1 MGGLTFDFDA
11 YTDDTAPDY
20 GAVVTAA
27 TIGVSLV
34 FVGLMLATI
43 AVMEEYTP
51 LDGALPREPGVGLV
65 VVAVVGYLASLVVGR
80 YALVRGVDSGEKAKL
95 AAGLATFLLV
105 TGAGHAVLFETLADP
120 GLFGYA
126 AAFVLLAV
134 VVAVTDAI
142 VLGTGLDLSGWDE
155 LAIGALFVLGLIGL
169 LLMGMAWDASS
180 DGIFWSLFL
189 LFRTVTFV
197 VVPLLTVGLLHV
209 HDVHRV
215 ADDDVPPGMNA
226 AASFVAAFTLPLT
239 LAATLG
245 NVAWMLTLGE
255 FDAETDSSAG

>member
-1 MGGLTFDFDA
+1 
-11 YTDDTAPDY
+11 
-20 GAVVTAA
+20 
-27 TIGVSLV
+27 
-34 FVGLMLATI
+34 MLATI
-43 AVMEEYTP
+43 AAIEEYTP
-51 LDGALPREPGVGLV
+51 LDGALPQEPGVGLV
-65 VVAVVGYLASLVVGR
+65 VLAVVAYLASLVVGR
-80 YALVRGVDSGEKAKL
+80 YALVRGVDSGEKTKL
-95 AAGLATFLLV
+95 VAGLATFLLV
-105 TGAGHAVLFETLADP
+105 AGTGHAVLFETLADP

-134 VVAVTDAI
+134 AVAVTDVI

-155 LAIGALFVLGLIGL
+155 LAIGVLFVLGIVGL
-169 LLMGMAWDASS
+169 FLMGLAWDAST

-189 LFRTVTFV
+189 LFRTFTFV
-197 VVPLLTVGLLHV
+197 VVPLLTIALLHV

-245 NVAWMLTLGE
+245 NVAWKLTFGE
-255 FDAETDSSAG
+255 FDAEADSSTG